1 MGKVTRKLEPLRE
14 EQPVALGV
22 LIHEQVR
29 QAIEELI
36 EDELAMALG
45 ALRYQRSDERQGYR
59 NGTRQRTLAV
69 HTGPVRMQVPRGIM
83 VDEHRREREWRSTVL
98 PRYQRRVPE
107 INEAITAVY
116 LSGCNTRRLKGA
128 LRPILRAAPLSKSAV
143 SRVVQTLKVSLEAWQ
158 KRRLDELDVAYL
170 YLDAIALRIR
180 QAGKVVSTPVLV
192 AVAVLTDGSKQLI
205 SLEMCGSESRDAW
218 KGFLA
223 DLVERG
229 FKVPKLCVVDG
240 NLGLRGALEVTWSKV
255 DVQRCA
261 VHKLRNLERK
271 APKHALDEIK
281 TDYHRIVFAKSEG
294 AAREAYADFVAKWK
308 KSCPGVVRSL
318 EEAGNELLTFFR
330 FPSSQWKS
338 LRTTNT
344 IERLNEEFRRR
355 VKTQS
360 SLPTEDSALVL
371 LFSLVATG
379 QIKLR
384 RLVGYKDIARALSQ
398 QGRSK
403 AA

>member
-1 MGKVTRKLEPLRE
+1 
-14 EQPVALGV
+14 
-22 LIHEQVR
+22 
-29 QAIEELI
+29 
-36 EDELAMALG
+36 
-45 ALRYQRSDERQGYR
+45 
-59 NGTRQRTLAV
+59 
-69 HTGPVRMQVPRGIM
+69 MQVPRGIV
-83 VDEHRREREWRSTVL
+83 VDERGREREWNSTLL
-98 PRYQRRVPE
+98 PRYQRRLPE

-143 SRVVQTLKVSLEAWQ
+143 SRVVQTLKGALDAWQ

-170 YLDAIALRIR
+170 YLDAIALRVR
-180 QAGKVVSTPVLV
+180 QADKVVSMPVLV
-192 AVAVLTDGSKQLI
+192 AVAVLTDGTKQLV

-229 FKVPKLCVVDG
+229 LKVPKLCVVDG
-240 NLGLRGALEVTWSKV
+240 NPGLRGALEVTWSKV
-255 DVQRCA
+255 PVQRCG
-261 VHKLRNLERK
+261 VHKLRNMERK
-271 APKHALDEIK
+271 APKHARDEIK
-281 TDYHRIVFAKSEG
+281 ADYHRIVFAQSEKT
-294 AAREAYADFVAKWK
+294 ARQAHADFVAKWK

-318 EEAGNELLTFFR
+318 LEAGDELFTFFR
-330 FPSSQWKS
+330 FPPSQWKS

-355 VKTQS
+355 VKTQA

-371 LFSLVATG
+371 LFGLVATG

-384 RLVGYKDIARALSQ
+384 RLVGYEDMGRALSQ
-398 QGRSK
+398 LAHARQNGNK